1 VSERAFPFEQVVV
14 IGGTGQTGHRV
25 LERALER
32 RVPRIL
38 ATSRACSAEGLPSGP
53 LAGTIA
59 ADARNWGGKVRWFPL
74 DLEAAPD
81 VLARQ
86 LDGMAG
92 GLNAGAPTAL
102 VFAAAFTNVDGCE
115 TDPGRC
121 ARVNE
126 TNTVA
131 VLEWGRARFG
141 AKLVFYSTDYVFD
154 GVTGPYDEYAGR
166 HAISRY
172 GLSKVFVEEWL
183 ESHAPDALI
192 VRTTGVYDFL
202 PGSKNFVM
210 NMLDL
215 WAKGTMTRIP
225 GDQYA
230 NPVWAAELARAT
242 ESLLERKSS
251 GIFHVGGAKQLGRV
265 EFARLIARIFDADAS
280 LIVPVLTAD
289 LGQKARRPLKGGL
302 RCDKLRRE
310 LGWAPGSP
318 DEILARLR
326 KESAK

>member
-1 VSERAFPFEQVVV
+1 VSDKAFPFEQVVV

-25 LERALER
+25 LEGLLARKVSRL
-32 RVPRIL
+32 V
-38 ATSRACSAEGLPSGP
+38 ATSRACSPEGLPAGP

-59 ADARNWGGKVRWFPL
+59 ADAKDWGGKVRWHPL
-74 DLEAAPD
+74 DLEAASND
-81 VLARQ
+81 LARQ
-86 LDGMAG
+86 LDAMGEAMKPS
-92 GLNAGAPTAL
+92 APTAL

-115 TDPGRC
+115 TDPARC
-121 ARVNE
+121 ERVNE
-126 TNTVA
+126 KNTVA

-172 GLSKVFVEEWL
+172 GSSKVFVEEWL
-183 ESHAPDALI
+183 EAHAPGGLI
-192 VRTTGVYDFL
+192 LRTTGVYDYL

-210 NMLDL
+210 NMLEL
-215 WAKGTMTRIP
+215 WAKGTLTRIP

-242 ESLLERKSS
+242 LSLLERGSS
-251 GIFHVGGAKQLGRV
+251 GIYNVGGARQLGRV
-265 EFARLIARIFDADAS
+265 EFARMIARIFDADAS
-280 LIVPVLTAD
+280 LIFPVETAD

-302 RCDKLRRE
+302 RCDKLKRE
-310 LGWAPGSP
+310 LGWAPGDP
-318 DEILARLR
+318 EEILARLR
-326 KESAK
+326 KESAP